1 MTLRTELQLVST
13 ANLKARL
20 ASLGT
25 TGTREAQAIIRILNE
40 RMPPSDP
47 PGPAPPNPVKQGL
60 LDAQMDWID
69 SL

>member
-1 MTLRTELQLVST
+1 MSLKTELQLVST
-13 ANLKARL
+13 ENLKARL

-25 TGTREAQAIIRILNE
+25 TGTREAQTIIRILNE
-40 RMPPSDP
+40 GRKPSDP

-60 LDAQMDWID
+60 IDAQLKWID